1 MRVTVMNYSFPFR
14 EDLGAWIIIWEQLG
28 GSEGYVRLQATLTPN
43 LKKMIDFMV
52 GKSYLNSINAH
63 MIYNAATLGMSIQAD
78 AYSVNIIN
86 GIIRFCESKKQ
97 IIKKRSF
104 SWLAALDMGNTTR
117 TDKCIKAIKKDLVL
131 EGEETLGNQ
140 LLSYLKSN
148 GINLRYV

>member
-14 EDLGAWIIIWEQLG
+14 EDLGAWTIIWDQLG
-28 GSEGYVRLQATLTPN
+28 GSEGYVRLQATLVPN

-52 GKSYLNSINAH
+52 GKSYLNGANAQ
-63 MIYNAATLGMSIQAD
+63 MIYNAATLGMNIQAD

-86 GIIRFCESKKQ
+86 GIVRFCESKKQ

-117 TDKCIKAIKKDLVL
+117 TDKCMKAIKKDLVL
-131 EGEETLGNQ
+131 EGEDTLGNQ
-140 LLSYLKSN
+140 LISYLNTS
-148 GINLRYV
+148 GINLRHV